1 MLLSKILLGL
11 DIQKKYEDLYPNE
24 LENCYKPFKLFI
36 KKECVID
43 RYNELEM
50 KTDVKDV
57 GFPPKS
63 AGFLGVPKRQ
73 GHGFIFLFLML
84 VHLFL
89 IEPNVTKDA
98 CGSPL

>member
-36 KKECVID
+36 KKYECVID

-50 KTDVKDV
+50 KTDVKEHNSSV
-57 GFPPKS
+57 KM
-63 AGFLGVPKRQ
+63 
-73 GHGFIFLFLML
+73 H
-84 VHLFL
+84 
-89 IEPNVTKDA
+89 T
-98 CGSPL
+98 